1 MAYVFITG
9 ATGFMGQRLSAEL
22 LRRGHTVVGLVRSGS
37 EKRLAPGSKS
47 IVGDPLDASTF
58 RAQMGAPDAFVQ
70 LVGVAHP
77 GPAKAAQFRSI
88 DLRSAKE
95 SVAAASS
102 SGVRHF
108 VYVSVAHP
116 APIMQE
122 YIAARTEGE
131 EAIRAARLNA
141 AILRPWYVLGPGR
154 RWPLLLLPGY
164 WLMGALPST
173 RASARRLGLVTL
185 AQMVQTMANA
195 IDRPATGVRVV
206 EVPQIRSTLV

>member
-1 MAYVFITG
+1 MPPHIA
-9 ATGFMGQRLSAEL
+9 R
-22 LRRGHTVVGLVRSGS
+22 
-37 EKRLAPGSKS
+37 
-47 IVGDPLDASTF
+47 
-58 RAQMGAPDAFVQ
+58 QMGAPDAFVQ

-77 GPAKAAQFRSI
+77 GPTKAAQFRSI

-116 APIMQE
+116 APIMHE

-131 EAIRAARLNA
+131 DAIRAAGLNA
-141 AILRPWYVLGPGR
+141 TILRPWYVLGPGR

-173 RASARRLGLVTL
+173 RDIGSTAGPGHACSNGSDDGQR
-185 AQMVQTMANA
+185 Q
-195 IDRPATGVRVV
+195 IDRPRAGVRVV
-206 EVPQIRSTLV
+206 EVPQQIRSTTGLDSGLRLELHRFQQCPQRDPRPAREFRVPAPWRSWSQDPRRPPRRWSSC